1 MDYKTFSKEI
11 IEKVNAI
18 EAIIRTDTPNN
29 PDPPVAIQNSA
40 EFSAKESIPDYGTV
54 SILIEKLNATK
65 EIIKTA
71 APNKPAFS
79 VAIRN
84 YAEIEKTL
92 RQSGLIQLDGQW
104 VYPATGWI
112 SSDFINLND
121 GRLKILSEDFTVRT
135 IDGRTIDRFSHQNI
149 DTLRRDM
156 LENNLSLPSSNNS
169 HAISRRGWLIGIGY
183 EQTYMCT
190 EGGWINRSDT
200 YEIYGETAI
209 RHYPEF
215 IPMDNSKDY
224 CRVRFC
230 TNN

>member
-18 EAIIRTDTPNN
+18 EAIIETDTPNN

-104 VYPATGWI
+104 VYPATGW
-112 SSDFINLND
+112 
-121 GRLKILSEDFTVRT
+121 
-135 IDGRTIDRFSHQNI
+135 RFQGS
-149 DTLRRDM
+149 
-156 LENNLSLPSSNNS
+156 
-169 HAISRRGWLIGIGY
+169 SRRFY
-183 EQTYMCT
+183 RQN
-190 EGGWINRSDT
+190 NRRAHYRPLLTSKH
-200 YEIYGETAI
+200 
-209 RHYPEF
+209 RHLKTRYARKQ
-215 IPMDNSKDY
+215 SKSSQLQ
-224 CRVRFC
+224 
-230 TNN
+230 